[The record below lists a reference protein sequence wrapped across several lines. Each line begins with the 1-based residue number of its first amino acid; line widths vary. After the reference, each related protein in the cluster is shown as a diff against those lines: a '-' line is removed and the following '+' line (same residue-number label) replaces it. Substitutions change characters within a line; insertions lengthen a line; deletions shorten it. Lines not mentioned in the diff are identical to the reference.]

1 MRKYTVLFLMFM
13 LFLPLAMKAQN
24 KSNDSVFKE
33 IQHYLYENPDK
44 AIEVSNKIIDS
55 EKDPDKK
62 LKYYLFLSKAYTAK
76 RNSDASYKTLLKA
89 QQLLEDS
96 KDFTAKIDAMIL
108 IAIQYEQME
117 LYTKSFEVLD
127 QVDALC
133 NNLNAE
139 YNLQKNSWLGKS
151 YAIKGIIYKSQ
162 KNNEIALKKFFTSI
176 QNFEKAE
183 QTVPT
188 INNISIVYYNIG
200 YTFINVNNFAEAEK
214 YFNKSLI
221 YAQKSKAHSLEAYAL
236 KGLADLNSLQ
246 DNPQK
251 AVELLETAK
260 VKAQNIGDLVLS
272 EGIYKGLADNY
283 LSIGN
288 FQKHVEYNDLYKKAQ
303 FEKEQN
309 ELQSINSFIDNTE
322 KEKTEK
328 LETDNKKHL
337 IINILISIF
346 TFLILGFFVFK
357 IVKKYKKNQALRKQI
372 QELITR

>member
-200 YTFINVNNFAEAEK
+200 YTFINVNNFVEAEK

-288 FQKHVEYNDLYKKAQ
+288 FQKHVEYNDLYKKTQ

-337 IINILISIF
+337 IINVLISIF

>member
-1 MRKYTVLFLMFM
+1 MRKHTVLFLMLM
-13 LFLPLAMKAQN
+13 LFLPLTTKAQN

-44 AIEVSNKIIDS
+44 AIEISNQIIDS

-62 LKYYLFLSKAYTAK
+62 LKYYLFLAKAYTAK

-89 QQLLEDS
+89 QQLLKDS

-117 LYTKSFEVLD
+117 LYTKSFEILD
-127 QVDALC
+127 QVDTLC

-139 YNLQKNSWLGKS
+139 YDLQKNSWLGKS

-183 QTVPT
+183 QNGPT

-200 YTFINVNNFAEAEK
+200 YTFINVNNFVEAEK
-214 YFNKSLI
+214 YFNRSLDYAKKS
-221 YAQKSKAHSLEAYAL
+221 QAHSLEAYAL
-236 KGLADLNSLQ
+236 KGLADLNSQ
-246 DNPQK
+246 RDNPQK
-251 AVELLETAK
+251 AVELLEIAK

-283 LSIGN
+283 LSLGN
-288 FQKHVEYNDLYKKAQ
+288 FQKHVENNDFYKKTQ
-303 FEKEQN
+303 FQREQN
-309 ELQSINSFIDNTE
+309 ELKSINSFINNSE

-328 LETDNKKHL
+328 LNSDNRKHL
-337 IINILISIF
+337 IINILISAF
-346 TFLILGFFVFK
+346 VFLILSFLLLKIFK
-357 IVKKYKKNQALRKQI
+357 TRKKNQALRKQI
-372 QELITR
+372 QELITQ